1 MAETLLVNDLTR
13 YGLRRLHILGNRKVE
28 TENWLGMV
36 PWEARGEEKASVQTA
51 QYQDAEI
58 GFWHLWVVWHVRG
71 EPVRMQLP
79 TGGQREGI
87 LWYVEPGERMSEVIE
102 AAALRFLAYYDCW
115 PACALAA
122 KLPKGAAETVKF
134 EDRDGL
140 VIGLQMAEWVPS
152 RCIFVTR
159 S

>member
-1 MAETLLVNDLTR
+1 MAETLLLNDLTR
-13 YGLRRLHILGNRKVE
+13 YGLRRLHVLGNRKVE
-28 TENWLGMV
+28 QENWLGMV
-36 PWEARGEEKASVQTA
+36 PWEAREEKASVQTA

-79 TGGQREGI
+79 NGVREGI
-87 LWYVEPGERMSEVIE
+87 LWYVETGERMSAVIE

-115 PACALAA
+115 PACALTQ
-122 KLPKGAAETVKF
+122 KLPKSAGETVKF
-134 EDRDGL
+134 EDREL
-140 VIGLQMAEWVPS
+140 VIGLQIAEWVPN